1 LVTQTHNLL
10 YVAVVWCTSEVTTAI
25 W

>member
-1 LVTQTHNLL
+1 MHNLL
-10 YVAVVWCTSEVTTAI
+10 YVAVVWCTSEVTAAI